1 MASGISIGDETRYS
15 TSSST
20 SMSMFG
26 GGTGIGAGLFAL
38 EAGDSQEGL
47 AEASDIGG
55 NRLEECSLSPPPLS
69 FYEEKDGPK
78 DASGGRR
85 SSVARQTPVLGVPT
99 YHLLR
104 STPSTLPGIA
114 ACALVQRTG
123 VP

>member
-1 MASGISIGDETRYS
+1 MASGISTGDETRYS

-47 AEASDIGG
+47 AEASDIGRK
-55 NRLEECSLSPPPLS
+55 RLEECSLSPPSLF
-69 FYEEKDGPK
+69 FYGGKDGPQG
-78 DASGGRR
+78 ASGGRR
-85 SSVARQTPVLGVPT
+85 SSAARQTPVPGAPT
-99 YHLLR
+99 YRLLR
-104 STPSTLPGIA
+104 NTPSTSPGIA

-123 VP
+123 AP

>member
-20 SMSMFG
+20 SMSTAG
-26 GGTGIGAGLFAL
+26 GGTGIGVGLPAL
-38 EAGDSQEGL
+38 EAGDSQDGL

-55 NRLEECSLSPPPLS
+55 RGLRECSLPLLS
-69 FYEEKDGPK
+69 LFFYEGRDAPGG
-78 DASGGRR
+78 ASGGRCFSASR
-85 SSVARQTPVLGVPT
+85 RTPVLGAPT

-104 STPSTLPGIA
+104 SIPSILPGTG

-123 VP
+123 A